1 MPSAL
6 TSSELT
12 GTDSGGGE
20 ADAGREANSTS
31 NDVAVIVAAC
41 SSGGGTSTASGT
53 GAASSG
59 SASTIPVGIIGS
71 YSGSQA
77 SSTGGV
83 PKVAQAWA
91 DTVNAAGGLNGHKIQ
106 LFIEDDAG
114 DPATGIRDAK
124 VLVDQDKVAAV
135 VGDAS
140 NVDSA
145 WAPVAAQAGVPVVG
159 GLSLNPTFLTNPDF
173 FASGTNIVA
182 LQYGLVATAKKF
194 GGSLDL
200 LYCAEAATCKEGATL
215 ATALAKTVGLNVPVQ
230 APVSATA
237 SDYTAVCQEVKS
249 SGAQTYDILD
259 AGVVALRIAA
269 ACQQQGV
276 TARLIQVDSQI
287 TQAFSGSPAG
297 NNTYAVEIDAPWFD
311 SSTPATKA
319 YQVAIAKYAPTL
331 GQENGPEANYQWVA
345 GQLFEAAVKAS
356 GSSTVTAASVKQG
369 LYALQG
375 ETLGGLT
382 QPLTFAKG
390 KTPLLN
396 CWFTMAV
403 SSGKFAL
410 PDGLKTQC
418 APAAVVS
425 AVAKSL

>member
-1 MPSAL
+1 MRRSRYFIGAAAAVMVL
-6 TSSELT
+6 TAT
-12 GTDSGGGE
+12 
-20 ADAGREANSTS
+20 
-31 NDVAVIVAAC
+31 AC
-41 SSGGGTSTASGT
+41 SSGGGSGATSSAST
-53 GAASSG
+53 GAASGDAVSSG
-59 SASTIPVGIIGS
+59 STIPIGIIGS

-83 PKVAQAWA
+83 PMVAQAWA
-91 DTVNAAGGLNGHKIQ
+91 DTVNAAGGLDGHKIQ
-106 LFIEDDAG
+106 LFIEDDQG
-114 DPATGIRDAK
+114 DPATGIQDAK
-124 VLVDQDKVAAV
+124 VLVEQDKVVAI

-145 WAPVAAQAGVPVVG
+145 WAPTVEQAGVPVVG
-159 GLSLNPTFLTNPDF
+159 GLSLNETFLTNPDF
-173 FASGTNIVA
+173 FASGTNIIA

-194 GGSLDL
+194 GGSIDL

-215 ATALAKTVGLNVPVQ
+215 TAAIAKTAGVSVPMQ
-230 APVSATA
+230 APVSSTA

-249 SGAQTYDILD
+249 SGAKTYDILD
-259 AGVVALRIAA
+259 AGVLALRIAT
-269 ACQQQGV
+269 ACEQQGV
-276 TARLIQVDSQI
+276 TARLVQVDSQI
-287 TQAFSGSPAG
+287 TQAFAGSATV

-319 YQVAIAKYAPTL
+319 YQVAIAKYAPSL

-345 GQLFEAAVKAS
+345 GQLFDAAVKAS

-369 LYALQG
+369 LYALKG

-382 QPLTFAKG
+382 QPLTFTKG
-390 KTPLLN
+390 QAPMFN

-403 SSGKFAL
+403 IGEKFAL
-410 PDGLKTQC
+410 PSGLTTGC

-425 AVAKSL
+425 AIAKSL